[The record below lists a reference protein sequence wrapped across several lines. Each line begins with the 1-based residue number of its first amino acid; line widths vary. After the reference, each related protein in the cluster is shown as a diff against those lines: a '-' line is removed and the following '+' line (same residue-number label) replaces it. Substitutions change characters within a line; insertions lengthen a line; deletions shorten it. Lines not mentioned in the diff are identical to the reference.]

1 MLALVLVVLAQDPS
15 WVTPEERYPATIEW
29 SREKRE
35 GTQAVLLGKSDK
47 PTERQAEVARGQMLI
62 RCGSDVAVVK
72 AEGMIKEGKDK
83 LYFWK
88 FDCSGNREE
97 RLREAQAK
105 VKGKPQGPGPDLS
118 TMPTVVEWSE
128 TERRGI
134 ITAPLVGMMAAT
146 EDQQSAA
153 KLWML
158 SECVTADY
166 VVEREGIE
174 MAVDKKTRLWVWYF
188 RCSGPAIAPKEAP

>member
-1 MLALVLVVLAQDPS
+1 MLALVLMVLAQDPA
-15 WVTPEERYPATIEW
+15 WVTPEERYPATVEW

-47 PTERQAEVARGQMLI
+47 PTERQAGVAQSQMLI

-72 AEGMIKEGKDK
+72 AEGMVKEGKDK
-83 LYFWK
+83 FYFWK

-105 VKGKPQGPGPDLS
+105 MKGKLQGPELDLS

-134 ITAPLVGMMAAT
+134 ITAPLVGTMAAT
-146 EDQQSAA
+146 ESQQSFAN
-153 KLWML
+153 LSML
-158 SECVTADY
+158 TECVALY

-174 MAVDKKTRLWVWYF
+174 MAVDKKTRLWVWRF
-188 RCSGPAIAPKEAP
+188 RCSGPPVAPKQAP